1 MRAANPIFA
10 QGKTTVFE
18 TMTRLAQETGAV
30 NLGQGAPDGGYP
42 MDVVDKAA
50 EALRTGTNQYPPLA
64 GLPAL
69 RQAIAAHEARFYG
82 IDRDWSR
89 ETLVTVGA
97 TEALA
102 ASFLAF
108 IEPGDEAVLIEPF
121 YDQYL
126 PMLRRAG
133 AKVKFVTLRPPDWR
147 LDPGAL
153 KAAFGPRTKLVVL
166 NNPHNPSGAVFG
178 REDLAVLAD
187 CVAASDALVIADEVY
202 EHILFDGRAHIP
214 FASLPGM
221 RERTVKIGSAGKIF
235 SLTGWKVG
243 LVSADAPLLGPL
255 TRAHQFLIFTTPPN
269 LQEAV
274 AYGLGKD
281 DAFFAGLASDLQAK
295 RDRLAGGLRALGID
309 VLPCQGTYFLSID
322 IASTGFKGEDAAF
335 CEWLTREIGVAAIP
349 NSAFYAAEP
358 VASTARFCFAKDN
371 AVLDE
376 ALRRLATIQG

>member
-10 QGKTTVFE
+10 QSKTTVFE
-18 TMTRLAQETGAV
+18 TMTRLAREAGAV

-64 GLPAL
+64 GVPAL
-69 RQAIAAHEARFYG
+69 RRAIAAHEERFYG
-82 IDRDWSR
+82 LRRDWTR

-102 ASFLAF
+102 AAFLAF
-108 IEPGDEAVLIEPF
+108 VEPGDEVVLIEPF

-133 AKVKFVTLRPPDWR
+133 AEVRFVTLRPPDWR
-147 LDPGAL
+147 LTAAAL
-153 KAAFGPRTKLVVL
+153 DEAFTARTKLVVL
-166 NNPHNPSGAVFG
+166 NNPHNPSGTVFD
-178 REDLAVLAD
+178 RAQLELLAD
-187 CVAASDALVIADEVY
+187 RVAASDSLVIADEVY

-243 LVSADAPLLGPL
+243 LVSADPDLLAPLMK
-255 TRAHQFLIFTTPPN
+255 AHQFLIFTTPPN

-274 AYGLGKD
+274 AYGLAKD
-281 DAFFAGLASDLQAK
+281 DAFFADLAGGLQAK
-295 RDRLAGGLRALGID
+295 RDRLAAGLEALDIG
-309 VLPCQGTYFLSID
+309 VLDCQGTYFLSID
-322 IASTGFKGEDAAF
+322 IASTGFAGGDAAF
-335 CEWLTREIGVAAIP
+335 CEWLTREVGVAAIP
-349 NSAFYAAEP
+349 NSAFYAADP
-358 VASTARFCFAKDN
+358 VTSTARFCFAKDN

-376 ALRRLATIQG
+376 ALRRLATIRG